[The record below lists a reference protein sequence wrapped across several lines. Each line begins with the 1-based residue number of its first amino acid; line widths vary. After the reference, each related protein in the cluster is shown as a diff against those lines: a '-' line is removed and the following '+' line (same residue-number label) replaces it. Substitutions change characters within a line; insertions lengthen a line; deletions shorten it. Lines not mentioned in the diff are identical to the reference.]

1 MYLTTGYNAI
11 ACLVRAIYIDEHR
24 NIHHGGLGTGYETMS
39 RYLFISATNLFAFFS
54 CLGAITVTLW
64 IRELI
69 STIRTMPSLKTE
81 RNQIED
87 QEPATGSFNFLL
99 AYVAVLIPITVSILY
114 TAETERIWM
123 FMAPFILIPTAAHLK
138 KHIDQQNSHQTFYIT
153 ITLLFAQTVVFEIF
167 LNTLW

>member
-39 RYLFISATNLFAFFS
+39 RYLFVSATNLFAFFS

-123 FMAPFILIPTAAHLK
+123 FMAPFILIPTAQKSTSINRTAIK
-138 KHIDQQNSHQTFYIT
+138 SS
-153 ITLLFAQTVVFEIF
+153 TLP
-167 LNTLW
+167 